1 MSTAKVT
8 EQELTTRFAEVSG
21 HDAMPDDWTPVG
33 GWIRVSGDKQDEEN
47 QVKEVITY
55 CVQRKYWIARWYVV
69 HAKSAFKGE
78 HQKDLDK
85 AVEDMREGL
94 TEVLVIPHSNRLERR
109 ENREG
114 KPDIGTELLNT
125 LAEFVDAGGH
135 VESVEEETLGQFDM
149 GSRITTYVTGLINT
163 EKSKTIRR
171 ETRRAYD
178 RIDDNRGVRN
188 RVPGVWYTIEGP
200 EYDKHPVPTD
210 LCRDYWPK
218 VLARCIADDSAYTI
232 AGWLDS
238 EGVRTQKGGKWN
250 QGTVLHLI
258 HNPIFCG
265 RRLGWEDDA
274 PLLTDEAVVPVD
286 IWLKANEALANRPK
300 RGPVVETNKSLLAK
314 LRCPRCGSPMY
325 RKMIGGRIS
334 RRYAYRCEGRGPQR
348 KGCGN
353 LVEYE
358 RLEMRVVV
366 NMLTRNDKP
375 YQTKTWTPGTNW
387 DAEIADALQLL
398 QALNPVKLGLDE
410 YNRRHAELM
419 TQLVEYQTKNENEAT
434 SGGWEYTD
442 VLNDD
447 GSVMTEGQHFFG
459 LDRDGRREYLKTHDI
474 RAERI
479 ATGDGIRIIIDG
491 EEDVPIP
498 RVIAML
504 DMVGPEVTGIMLE
517 SQIPSAIELQTIL
530 RGEMIPGAEET
541 IRSCVARRYE
551 SNEDTTH
558 RNAEHPPTD

>member
-8 EQELTTRFAEVSG
+8 EQELATRFAEVSE
-21 HDAMPDDWTPVG
+21 HDTMPDDWTPAG
-33 GWIRVSGDKQDEEN
+33 AWIRVSGDKQDETN
-47 QVKEVITY
+47 QVNEIIKYAI
-55 CVQRKYWIARWYVV
+55 QHRYWIARWYIV

-78 HQKDLDK
+78 HQKDLDI
-85 AVEDMREGL
+85 AVADMREGL
-94 TEVLVIPHSNRLERR
+94 TEVLVIAHSNRLERR
-109 ENREG
+109 EGE
-114 KPDIGTELLNT
+114 IGTELLNT
-125 LAEFVDAGGH
+125 LAEFVDAGGR
-135 VESVEEETLGQFDM
+135 VESVEEPTLGQLDM

-178 RIDDNRGVRN
+178 TIDANHGVRN
-188 RVPGVWYTIEGP
+188 KVPAVWYTIEGDDL
-200 EYDKHPVPTD
+200 DKHPTPTQ

-218 VLARCIADDSAYTI
+218 VLARCIAGDSAYTI

-238 EGVRTQKGGKWN
+238 EGVQTKRGGKWN
-250 QGTVLHLI
+250 QGTILHLI

-274 PLLTDEAVVPVD
+274 PLLTAEAVVPVD

-300 RGPVVETNKSLLAK
+300 RGPVVETNKPMLAK

-375 YQTKTWTPGTNW
+375 YRTKTWTPGTNW
-387 DAEIADALQLL
+387 DAEIADALQSL

-419 TQLVEYQTKNENEAT
+419 TQLAEYQSKNENEAT

-459 LDRDGRREYLKTHDI
+459 LGRDGRREYLKTHDI
-474 RAERI
+474 RAERV
-479 ATGDGIRIIIDG
+479 ATGDGIRIIIDN

-498 RVIAML
+498 RVMALL
-504 DMVGPEVTGIMLE
+504 DIVGPEVTEVMLE
-517 SQIPSAIELQTIL
+517 TQIPNAIELQAIL

-541 IRSCVARRYE
+541 IRSYVTRRYE
-551 SNEDTTH
+551 SNGDET
-558 RNAEHPPTD
+558 R